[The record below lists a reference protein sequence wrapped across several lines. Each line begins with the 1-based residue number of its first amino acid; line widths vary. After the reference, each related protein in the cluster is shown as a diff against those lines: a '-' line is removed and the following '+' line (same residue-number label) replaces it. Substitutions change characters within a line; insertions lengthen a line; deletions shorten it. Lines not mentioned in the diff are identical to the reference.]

1 MILIVIIL
9 EKRKEIRKQKEEDK
23 KGTVELN
30 FTVPLINL
38 CEEISFPALL
48 FYTLFR

>member
-23 KGTVELN
+23 KETVELN
-30 FTVPLINL
+30 FTVPSINL